1 MSCLWEAVYGDPW
14 RAPRA
19 ARHVLFPALSQSS
32 HGAALAQTEG
42 DRMPTARSIVRGAL
56 MDIGVVAQEEPM
68 TASMAEDALELLNAL
83 LDSFS
88 LERLWIY
95 HTPATPIVWPAGS
108 ASMTWGPGG
117 DMPSSRPIKL
127 APQATYQDVTAGY
140 DYQLEVLER
149 QEQYAQLT
157 WKGMQSTLPSALYYE
172 PQMPLGVLYIWP
184 VPSVGYQI
192 TVYPWQVL
200 GAFTA
205 FDDELQFPP
214 GYLRALRTSLAVE
227 AAPSYGVTPSPLL
240 LRISEEA
247 KRALFVPNTVVGRL
261 SLYPGASAPM
271 SGLASFY
278 SGRG

>member
-1 MSCLWEAVYGDPW
+1 M
-14 RAPRA
+14 
-19 ARHVLFPALSQSS
+19 
-32 HGAALAQTEG
+32 T
-42 DRMPTARSIVRGAL
+42 TARSIVRGAL
-56 MDIGVVAQEEPM
+56 QDIQVASAEEPL
-68 TASMAEDALELLNAL
+68 TASQCEDGLDLLNAL

-108 ASMTWGPGG
+108 ASLTWGPGG
-117 DMPSSRPIKL
+117 DIPGPRPIKL

-140 DYQLEVLER
+140 DYPLEVLER

-172 PQMPLGVLYIWP
+172 PQMPLGVLYVWP
-184 VPSVGYQI
+184 VPSIGTTIV
-192 TVYPWQVL
+192 VYPWTVL

-205 FDDELQFPP
+205 LDDELALPP
-214 GYLRALRTSLAVE
+214 GYLRALRTNLALE
-227 AAPSYGVTPSPLL
+227 ACPSYGVQPSPLL
-240 LRISEEA
+240 LKSAEES

-261 SLYPGASAPM
+261 SLTPGVPAPM

-278 SGRG
+278 AGRP